1 MLEMIKMRS
10 IFWVLMLIPA
20 NLYSQKGVEDGSAYG
35 HGDDSIRCIK
45 NLSLYREYVKHN
57 NFADAIEA
65 WRIVF
70 AECPQSTKNVYI
82 DGAKMYNTFIQNETD
97 QEIQSALIDTLM
109 MIYDQRIYYYKEN
122 GSVLGRKGVDLLR
135 YRRDNPEKL
144 AEGYGYL
151 KESIVLLKNNAS
163 PAVLATFM
171 QASYSLYEQGKI
183 TDLQLIDDYAVTSD
197 IINNLLAR
205 EPDDENALAVRES
218 IDLGFVVSNATTC
231 QSLLNFFT
239 PDYEKRKE
247 EPAYIKRVVSFME
260 LKDCRDAPLYVK
272 AAEGLYSLE
281 PSAEAAFN
289 LAKQFLIREEYN
301 KAVYYYQEAIKL
313 ETVLLNKADYYYQ
326 MGQVM
331 NSRLK
336 KPEIA
341 RNYALEVIKLRPDW
355 GEPYILLGDAY
366 ASGKECFTDEFE
378 QATVFWAAVDMFN
391 TAKTIDPSVADKA
404 NERIEIYSKY
414 FPDVETIFFYGYQNG
429 DNYTVGC
436 WINETTKVRSR

>member
-1 MLEMIKMRS
+1 MLKFIKK
-10 IFWVLMLIPA
+10 ILFFLALMLISVI
-20 NLYSQKGVEDGSAYG
+20 LYSQKGVEDGSSYG

-57 NFADAIEA
+57 NFTDAIGA
-65 WRIVF
+65 WRIVY
-70 AECPQSTKNVYI
+70 AECPQSTKNIYI

-97 QEIQSALIDTLM
+97 AVIQSALIDTLM
-109 MIYDQRIYYYKEN
+109 MIYDQRITYYKEN

-135 YRRDNPEKL
+135 YRREDPEKL
-144 AEGYGYL
+144 AKGYGYL
-151 KESIVLLKNNAS
+151 KESIALLKNNSS

-183 TDLQLIDDYAVTSD
+183 TDLQVIDDYATTSD
-197 IINNLLAR
+197 IIIDLLAR
-205 EPDDENALAVRES
+205 QPDDENALAVRES
-218 IDLGFVVSNATTC
+218 VDLGFVVSNATSC

-239 PDYEKRKE
+239 PDYEKRKG
-247 EPAYIKRVVSFME
+247 EPAYIKKVVSFLE

-272 AAEGLYSLE
+272 AAEGLYSIE

-289 LAKQFLIREEYN
+289 LAKQFLIKEDFN
-301 KAVYYYQEAIKL
+301 KAVHYYQEAIKL
-313 ETVLLNKADYYYQ
+313 ETIPSNKADYYYQ

-336 KPEIA
+336 QPEKA
-341 RNYALEVIKLRPDW
+341 RDYALEVIKIRPDW
-355 GEPYILLGDAY
+355 GEPYILLGDTY
-366 ASGKECFTDEFE
+366 ASGKDCFTDEFE
-378 QATVFWAAVDMFN
+378 QATVFWAAVDMFI
-391 TAKTIDPSVADKA
+391 TAKNIDSSVVDKA
-404 NERIEIYSKY
+404 NERIEIYSNY